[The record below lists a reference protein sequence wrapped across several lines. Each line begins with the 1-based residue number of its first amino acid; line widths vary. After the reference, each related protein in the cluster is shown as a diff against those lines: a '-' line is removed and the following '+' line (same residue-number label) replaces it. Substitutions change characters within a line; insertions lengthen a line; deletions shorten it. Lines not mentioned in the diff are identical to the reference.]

1 MAKLRLMGIWNGTLP
16 VTMRQ
21 AQSMLLLVSDLSALQ
36 QSEVGE
42 VPFAVLFVRKFIQ
55 GLKLE
60 IIEAV
65 QGVVTCP

>member
-65 QGVVTCP
+65 HGVVTCP